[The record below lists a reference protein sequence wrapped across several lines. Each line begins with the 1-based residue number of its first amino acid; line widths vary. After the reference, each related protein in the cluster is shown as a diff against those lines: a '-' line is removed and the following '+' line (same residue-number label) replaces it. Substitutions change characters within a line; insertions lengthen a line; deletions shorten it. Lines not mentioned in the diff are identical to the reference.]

1 MKKIINTNKYRQE
14 YERIKEDY
22 WSEFVEDLIFTFR
35 EKCTDKAVTI
45 LPDNDCIK
53 FVNYSEVDDFDIYK
67 IIGYNCDFE
76 LLLLKEEDDLLN
88 QISNQEAYDG
98 NFTIN
103 VDIDRIFID
112 KYHIKELLNLE
123 EFNQEYNRIKNDVLN
138 LISNFD
144 EFSIKV
150 NYDYDDIYPICLKE
164 KEIDKPIEVKR
175 LIGTKI
181 NSINSTTELKDLTVE
196 SLLNIIN
203 YLC

>member
-1 MKKIINTNKYRQE
+1 MNSNSKEVEKYLS
-14 YERIKEDY
+14 K
-22 WSEFVEDLIFTFR
+22 
-35 EKCTDKAVTI
+35 
-45 LPDNDCIK
+45 
-53 FVNYSEVDDFDIYK
+53 
-67 IIGYNCDFE
+67 
-76 LLLLKEEDDLLN
+76 LKELNPWKENVTNDSNKVQYNSLAKRDAEALKNFLEDTPTMDDYE
-88 QISNQEAYDG
+88 QAFDG

-103 VDIDRIFID
+103 IDIDRIFID

-123 EFNQEYNRIKNDVLN
+123 EFNQEYDRIKNDVLN

-164 KEIDKPIEVKR
+164 KETDKPFEVKR
-175 LIGTKI
+175 VIGTKI